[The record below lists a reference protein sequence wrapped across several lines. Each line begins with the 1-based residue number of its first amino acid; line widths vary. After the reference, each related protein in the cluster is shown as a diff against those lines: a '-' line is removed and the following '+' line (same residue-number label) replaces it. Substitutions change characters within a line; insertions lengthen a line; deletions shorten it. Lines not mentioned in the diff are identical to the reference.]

1 MSNTYTFPPEAVPLL
16 LDWYRENRRD
26 LPWRADRDAY
36 RVLVS
41 EIMLQQTRAET
52 VKPYFRR
59 FLAVLPT
66 VRDLAAVE
74 EATLL
79 KLWEGLGYY
88 SRARNLKRAAEAVVQ
103 EHGGVVP
110 ADFDALLALPGVG
123 RYTAGAVASIAYDI
137 PVPAVDGNVLR
148 VLARLLG
155 DDTDVLS
162 PAAKASAEAALA
174 PHVPS
179 PGAGDFTQSLIELG
193 ALVCTPGAEPKCEAC
208 PLRLLCVAAREGRQ
222 GELPVRLPKTKR
234 RVEERTVLIIRVRTG
249 QDAAGGD
256 GDVLVAV
263 RRRPDMGLLAGLW
276 EFPCLDGFADEADVR
291 AYLAEVGLTVAT
303 DSDGEKPGAVVAL
316 PEAKH
321 LFSHIEWRM
330 RGYCVE
336 VSAPAGAVADWVLV
350 PRRALDETYALPSA
364 YAAYRPQAMM

>member
-1 MSNTYTFPPEAVPLL
+1 MPETYTFPPEAVPLL
-16 LDWYRENRRD
+16 LDWYRESRRD
-26 LPWRADRDAY
+26 LPWREDRDAY

-52 VKPYFRR
+52 VKPYFHR
-59 FLAVLPT
+59 FLAALPT
-66 VRDLAAVE
+66 IDDLAAVE

-88 SRARNLKRAAEAVVQ
+88 SRARNLKRAAEAVVR
-103 EHGGVVP
+103 EHGGVIP

-148 VLARLLG
+148 VMARLLG
-155 DDTDVLS
+155 NDTDVLS
-162 PAAKASAEAALA
+162 PAAKATAEAVLA

-222 GELPVRLPKTKR
+222 GELPVRVSKTKR
-234 RVEERTVLIIRVRTG
+234 RVEERTVLVIRTG
-249 QDAAGGD
+249 GD
-256 GDVLVAV
+256 EVRVAL
-263 RRRPDMGLLAGLW
+263 RRRPDTGLLAGLW
-276 EFPCLDGFADEADVR
+276 EFPCLDGFADEAAVR
-291 AYLAEVGLTVAT
+291 TYLGEMGLTVADEPDAA
-303 DSDGEKPGAVVAL
+303 DSNAADSNAVVVL

-330 RGYCVE
+330 RGYAVTIE
-336 VSAPAGAVADWVLV
+336 KPNGVVADWIFAPL
-350 PRRALDETYALPSA
+350 RALDEVYAVPSA
-364 YAAYRPQAMM
+364 YATYRPWAVR